1 MITLNGIQKVYRSG
15 ETDFTALEIANFT
28 CSKGEMLAIVGES
41 GSGKTTLLR
50 ILGLLDNFE
59 AGSYQFN
66 QQETAQLSAK
76 EQAKLRNQEIG
87 FVLQT
92 FGLIEDYTVKENILL
107 PVKYLPRGERAAK
120 INHLTEIA
128 EQLNISE
135 QLKKYPRQLSRGQ
148 QQRVA
153 FARALINDANLILAD
168 EPTGNLDSSN
178 SQRVIDLLK
187 QEHRKGKTVILVTHD
202 QAIAQQCDRIVG
214 IKDGKINENRH
225 FEKE

>member
-15 ETDFTALEIANFT
+15 ETDFIALEIANFT

-107 PVKYLPRGERAAK
+107 PAKYLPRGERAAK
-120 INHLTEIA
+120 INHLAEIA

-187 QEHRKGKTVILVTHD
+187 QEHQKGKTVILVTHD

>member
-107 PVKYLPRGERAAK
+107 PVKYLARGERAAK
-120 INHLTEIA
+120 INHLAEIA

-187 QEHRKGKTVILVTHD
+187 QEHQKGKTVILVTHD
-202 QAIAQQCDRIVG
+202 QAIARQCDRIVG